1 MLPMQPIDGNKVFDS
16 VLETTMNYPNMAW
29 LVITMVLFLFLII
42 GSALLIRYTL
52 KKSDQRELLIMEQ
65 SHKREALLI
74 EQSEKREA
82 ALMEQLR
89 EIVPA
94 INEVSAA
101 VNGIRIEFDQRF
113 SSLEAKLEREDDN

>member
-1 MLPMQPIDGNKVFDS
+1 MQPTIDGNQVLDS

-29 LVITMVLFLFLII
+29 LVIMMVFFLFLII

-52 KKSDQRELLIMEQ
+52 KKSDKREVMIMEQ
-65 SHKREALLI
+65 SEKREALLI
-74 EQSEKREA
+74 EQSDKREA

-101 VNGIRIEFDQRF
+101 VKGIKSEFDQRF
-113 SSLEAKLEREDDN
+113 SNIEAKLGGD